1 MSKNLT
7 ADPLSSSVKE
17 IDGFPVATDVSLAQL
32 SDLPSF
38 ASYPNENLREFLA
51 GSLGK
56 PHRNDAGLP
65 YEDDLVA
72 GKEDPIYFA
81 HYYSTKVPPQ
91 GIVPL
96 LMHYTQPGDVV
107 MDAFCGTG
115 MTGIAAQMC
124 ESRATAAR
132 YGGKPGRRKAVLC
145 DLSPTATFIASVT
158 NRLASLAE
166 FLGEIDDELAAVE
179 KEYAGLLR
187 TRHVGWP
194 RGADMDQRKN
204 ARTTAAAVYGEIEYV
219 VWSDMYNCS
228 SCLSEIS
235 HWDLVF
241 CGPGEGAPDQIE
253 CPSCGAHLVPKNLDR
268 IFVERRDFELG
279 RTIKQAKQIPVLINY
294 SIGTKRFEKYPD
306 KEDLEILTELQ
317 AEPLANPA
325 PVVELQAGFNT
336 RQPRE
341 SHGFTH
347 VHHFFSRRNLQLMAA
362 YWARIKSYDD
372 RKYQLAL
379 YVMTGA
385 IQRVCRLNRYMPN
398 HDRHVGPLS
407 GTLYVAPLVAEI
419 PATSYMR
426 ERIKDLRRC
435 TPLVTGK
442 DVCVSTQSATDLR
455 NIPDQSIDYIF
466 VDPPFGGNLN
476 YSELNVL
483 VEAWIGIRTATKKEA
498 IVNDV
503 QNKALN
509 DYRRLMRDAF
519 SEFYRVL
526 KSNSWMTVE
535 FHNSSNAVWNSIQE
549 ALGDAGFVIA
559 SVRILDKKK
568 GTTKQLSYA
577 ATVKHDLM
585 ISAYKPSAEVERKLA
600 SDFGRDALWEFIDE
614 HLARLPL
621 LHKKEGELHVVAER
635 QPVLIFE
642 RLVAHCLRFGFLVPL
657 SAVDFYAQVATRYR
671 VLDGMAFL
679 PEQVLQY
686 EKKKGSTDAVVQMSL
701 FVQDEESAIQWLQR
715 RLSEK
720 PQTFQEIQPDFMREA
735 KTWKKHEVRP
745 ELLGLLSENFLMYDG
760 RVDVPNQIH
769 AYLSSNFKDLR
780 GLEKSAPKLVEKAK
794 DRWYVPDPNKAQ
806 DLEKK
811 REKTLLKEFDI
822 YLAATGRKLKEF
834 RLEVLRAGFKDAW
847 ARKDYQTII
856 KIAQKI
862 PEEALQEDEKLL
874 LWYDQALT
882 RTEADA

>member
-1 MSKNLT
+1 MSKNLK
-7 ADPLSSSVKE
+7 ADPSSPSAKE
-17 IDGFPVATDVSLAQL
+17 IDGCPVAAADALARL
-32 SDLPSF
+32 SDLPDF
-38 ASYPNENLREFLA
+38 ASFPNDNLRGFLA

-56 PHRNDAGLP
+56 PHRTDAGLP
-65 YEDDLVA
+65 FEDDLIA

-124 ESRATAAR
+124 ESRANAAR

-166 FLGEIDDELAAVE
+166 FLYEIDADLAAVE

-194 RGADMDQRKN
+194 RGADTDRRKN
-204 ARTTAAAVYGEIEYV
+204 SREFAAATYGEIEYV
-219 VWSDMYNCS
+219 VWSDIYNCS
-228 SCLSEIS
+228 SCMSEVS

-241 CGPGEGAPDQIE
+241 RGPGEDVPDQIE
-253 CPSCGAHLVPKNLDR
+253 CPSCGAHLIPKNLDR
-268 IFVERRDFELG
+268 VFIEKMDFELG
-279 RTIKQAKQIPVLINY
+279 RTIKQAKQVPVLINY

-306 KEDLEILTELQ
+306 EEDLGTLAGLQ
-317 AEPLANPA
+317 AEPLENPA
-325 PVVELQAGFNT
+325 PVVELQEGFNT

-347 VHHFFSRRNLQLMAA
+347 VHHFFSRRNLQLMTA
-362 YWARIKSYDD
+362 YWARIKSYED

-398 HDRHVGPLS
+398 YDRHVGPLS

-483 VEAWIGIRTATKKEA
+483 VEAWTSVRTATKKEA
-498 IVNDV
+498 IVNDA
-503 QNKALN
+503 QNKALD

-600 SDFGRDALWEFIDE
+600 SDFGADALWEFVDE

-621 LHKKEGELHVVAER
+621 LHKKGGELHVVAER

-642 RLVAHCLRFGFLVPL
+642 RLVAHCLRFGFLVPM
-657 SAVDFYAQVATRYR
+657 SAADFYAQVATRYR

-679 PEQVLQY
+679 PGQVLQY
-686 EKKKGSTDAVVQMSL
+686 ERKKGSTDAVVQMSL

-720 PQTFQEIQPDFMREA
+720 PQTFQEMQPDFMREA
-735 KTWKKHEVRP
+735 KAWKKHEVRP
-745 ELLGLLSENFLMYDG
+745 ELLDLLSANFLMYDG
-760 RVDVPNQIH
+760 RGEVPNQIH

-780 GLEKSAPKLVEKAK
+780 GLEKASPKLVEKAK
-794 DRWYVPDPNKAQ
+794 DRWYVPDPSKAQ

-811 REKTLLKEFDI
+811 REKALLKEFED
-822 YLAATGRKLKEF
+822 YLATTGRKLKEF
-834 RLEVLRAGFKDAW
+834 RLEVLRAGFKAAW
-847 ARKDYQTII
+847 INKDYATII

-862 PEEALQEDEKLL
+862 PEDALQEDEKLL